1 MKLGVVGAGSMGAEI
16 ALVQALAGFDV
27 LLADRN
33 AEVLQNAMARL
44 ARLLEKRGTGSSDS
58 LRDVLD
64 RIQITTNLDE
74 FGDCEIVTEAVFEH
88 LEVKSSV
95 LQQLTAV
102 LAPTGLIVTN
112 TSTIPISVLA
122 SKLEVAWRPNFIGMH
137 YFSPVSRMKLVEV
150 IAAFE
155 TSDAAV
161 QRAMALANE
170 TGKVPIRV
178 KDVPGFAVNRVLH
191 VFLIEA
197 VRLIE
202 EGVVSVE
209 DLDTACRLGLG
220 HPMGPFELMDATTS
234 SLCLTAQKIMFEA
247 YGERFRPR
255 PLMKQRVAAGL
266 VGGRGGK
273 GWRSCPR
280 SGTAQARRKRGRL
293 DRSGSGDQPDAFGG
307 RRGGAPVARQRL
319 PVRLVFDTVLEGS
332 TGDLCLGRWCTGRCH
347 LFLPASRGDR
357 RTARRGRARAERR
370 RRQCRPVCRECDGHR
385 RLCSNQ

>member
-27 LLADRN
+27 LLADRS

-44 ARLLEKRGTGSSDS
+44 ARLLEKRGTGSSDT

-64 RIQITTNLDE
+64 RIQTTTNLDD
-74 FGDCEIVTEAVFEH
+74 FGDREIVTEAVFED

-122 SKLEVAWRPNFIGMH
+122 SKLEVAWGPNFIGMH

-178 KDVPGFAVNRVLH
+178 KDVPGFAVNRVFH

-255 PLMKQRVAAGL
+255 PLLKQRVAAGL

-273 GWRSCPR
+273 GWRS
-280 SGTAQARRKRGRL
+280 
-293 DRSGSGDQPDAFGG
+293 
-307 RRGGAPVARQRL
+307 
-319 PVRLVFDTVLEGS
+319 
-332 TGDLCLGRWCTGRCH
+332 
-347 LFLPASRGDR
+347 
-357 RTARRGRARAERR
+357 
-370 RRQCRPVCRECDGHR
+370 
-385 RLCSNQ
+385 

>member
-27 LLADRN
+27 LLADRS
-33 AEVLQNAMARL
+33 AEVLQNAMTRL

-64 RIQITTNLDE
+64 RIQTTTNLDD
-74 FGDCEIVTEAVFEH
+74 FGDREIVTEAVFED

-102 LAPTGLIVTN
+102 LASTGLIVTN

-122 SKLEVAWRPNFIGMH
+122 SKLEAAWRPNFIGMH

-178 KDVPGFAVNRVLH
+178 KDVPGFAVNRVFH

-255 PLMKQRVAAGL
+255 PLLKQRVAAGL

-273 GWRSCPR
+273 GWRS
-280 SGTAQARRKRGRL
+280 
-293 DRSGSGDQPDAFGG
+293 
-307 RRGGAPVARQRL
+307 
-319 PVRLVFDTVLEGS
+319 
-332 TGDLCLGRWCTGRCH
+332 
-347 LFLPASRGDR
+347 
-357 RTARRGRARAERR
+357 
-370 RRQCRPVCRECDGHR
+370 
-385 RLCSNQ
+385 

>member
-27 LLADRN
+27 LLADRS
-33 AEVLQNAMARL
+33 AAVLQNAMARL
-44 ARLLEKRGTGSSDS
+44 ARLLEKRGTGSSDT

-64 RIQITTNLDE
+64 RIQTTTNLDD
-74 FGDCEIVTEAVFEH
+74 FGDREIVTEAVFED

-95 LQQLTAV
+95 LRQLTAV
-102 LAPTGLIVTN
+102 LGPAGLIVTN

-122 SKLEVAWRPNFIGMH
+122 SKLEAAWRPNFIGMH

-150 IAAFE
+150 IAALE

-161 QRAMALANE
+161 QRAMTLANE

-178 KDVPGFAVNRVLH
+178 KDVPGFAVNRVFH

-234 SLCLTAQKIMFEA
+234 SLCLTAQEIMFEA

-255 PLMKQRVAAGL
+255 PLLKQRVAAGL
-266 VGGRGGK
+266 VGGRTAK
-273 GWRSCPR
+273 GWRTP
-280 SGTAQARRKRGRL
+280 
-293 DRSGSGDQPDAFGG
+293 GS
-307 RRGGAPVARQRL
+307 
-319 PVRLVFDTVLEGS
+319 
-332 TGDLCLGRWCTGRCH
+332 
-347 LFLPASRGDR
+347 
-357 RTARRGRARAERR
+357 
-370 RRQCRPVCRECDGHR
+370 
-385 RLCSNQ
+385 